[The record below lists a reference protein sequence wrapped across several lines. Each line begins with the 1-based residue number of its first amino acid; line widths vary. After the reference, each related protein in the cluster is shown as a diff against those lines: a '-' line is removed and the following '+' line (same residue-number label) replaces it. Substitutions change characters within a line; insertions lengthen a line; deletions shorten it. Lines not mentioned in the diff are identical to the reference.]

1 MKRRHHLRVRATALA
16 AALLLA
22 AGTAAFAQLQTGNV
36 YGKCLDQ
43 QGAALP
49 GVTVTLD
56 TGAAQEVQVTNA
68 QGEFRFLS
76 LPPATM
82 KLKAE
87 LQGFG
92 TVEYPNVVITVG
104 HNTTLELTMNSAIA
118 DVITVTTESP
128 LLDERKISTGATV
141 SGTEL
146 QEIPTS
152 RDPWTIL
159 STTPGILVD
168 RLNIAGNESG
178 QQSIYVGPGSI
189 SGNSVW
195 SMDGVVMTDMAAL
208 GSSPS
213 YYDFDA
219 FQEMQVTTGGT
230 DTTIATGGVVINMVT
245 KRGTNQWRAS
255 GRFFDTPGSTAAASS
270 FNPNNFPAGQ
280 THPSETN
287 EIVRVQDYGAEVG
300 GPIVKDHLWIWGSY
314 GTQNVET
321 VALGGVPNTAKL
333 PTFNGKLNAQLTAS
347 NSATLFGLE
356 NNKTV
361 AGRDAGPARSQE
373 TTWNQSRNGP
383 EPTTAKL
390 EDTQIM
396 GPNFYLTGMISDV
409 NGGFELV
416 PEGFNGYDPNAVT
429 YIDGSGVAH
438 NSFADVAL
446 LRPQKQ
452 AKLDASSFFNFGG
465 TSNELKYGAG
475 YRQVQTNS
483 LSTFGAGLIQ
493 AGSLFGGAVP
503 AGDNLYQ
510 AGRESNFG
518 VRNTYTSA
526 YAQDTLTA
534 GNLTANIG
542 VRYDRQGGTNLP
554 SNEAAAAAAPN
565 LLPAFS
571 YGGGPIGFTWSD
583 FTPRLGVTYAL
594 GKDRKTLLRAS
605 YSRYA
610 DQLGAAVASALN
622 PTAGQSYYYFFT
634 PNSNIGP
641 GLPTTLLPGFGY
653 SGNTNPQTGL
663 PFADRTNAIGANFS
677 APLTDEVLASVEH
690 AILPE
695 LVVGLN
701 LTYRHLSNLVDNQGL
716 GNAVTGDLLVYDV
729 PFGSAACPTGCAN
742 DPSTLNGS
750 VGRPATAADYIP
762 VTSPVT
768 LPNGQQSTVTYYTLK
783 PGVVTHDGTLV
794 VNGNQVQ
801 NYEGGSLT
809 INKRLSNHWMMRG
822 NFTVSNWTAG
832 GDNGLANPTDF
843 LGSGNRNGDQIV
855 VQSANSGAKNYV
867 FINSKYSYNLNG
879 MYQVAPERPWGF
891 NLAGNWTGRQG
902 YAMPYYVNTA
912 SLSTPNSANTGQYA
926 GNPGEN
932 VLIGRPDAQ
941 RLPMLNDFDAR
952 IEKEFTFQDFG
963 LTLGVDCFNVFNS
976 STVLQQVSRSEIGSS
991 GDIYEILSPR
1001 IYRFGARFS
1010 FH

>member
-1 MKRRHHLRVRATALA
+1 MKRRHQLSARVAALA

-22 AGTAAFAQLQTGNV
+22 ATTAAFAQLQTGNV
-36 YGKCLDQ
+36 YGKVSDQ

-92 TVEYPNVVITVG
+92 TLEYPNVVITVG
-104 HNTTLELTMNSAIA
+104 HNTTLELTLNSAVE

-159 STTPGILVD
+159 STTPGVLVD

-178 QQSIYVGPGSI
+178 QQSIYVGPGAMN
-189 SGNSVW
+189 GQSVW

-245 KRGTNQWRAS
+245 KRGTNQWRGS

-270 FNPNNFPAGQ
+270 FNSANFPAGQ
-280 THPSETN
+280 TAPAETN
-287 EIVRVQDYGAEVG
+287 HIVKVQDYGAEVG

-314 GTQNVET
+314 GNQDVET

-333 PTFNGKLNAQLTAS
+333 PTFNGKLNAQITAS
-347 NSATLFGLE
+347 NSATFYGLE

-361 AGRDAGPARSQE
+361 NGRDAGPARSQE

-383 EPTTAKL
+383 EPTAGKL
-390 EDTQIM
+390 EDTQIF
-396 GPNFYLTGMISDV
+396 GANFYLTGMISDV
-409 NGGFELV
+409 NGGFQLV
-416 PEGFNGYDPNAVT
+416 PQGFNGYDPNAVT
-429 YIDGSGVAH
+429 YFDAGAVAH
-438 NSFADVAL
+438 DSFVDL
-446 LRPQKQ
+446 SILRPQKQ
-452 AKLDASSFFNFGG
+452 AKLDASSFFNLGG

-475 YRQVQTNS
+475 YRQVQTSS
-483 LSTFGAGLIQ
+483 LSTFGAGLIYD
-493 AGSLFGGAVP
+493 GSLFGLP
-503 AGDNLYQ
+503 AGENLYV
-510 AGRESNFG
+510 ADREENLA

-526 YAQDTLTA
+526 YAQDTLTV

-542 VRYDRQGGTNLP
+542 LRYDRQGGSNLP
-554 SNEAAAAAAPN
+554 SFEAASLADPAI
-565 LLPAFS
+565 LPAVS
-571 YGGGPIGFTWSD
+571 YGGGPIGFTWSN
-583 FTPRLGVTYAL
+583 FTPRLGLTYAL
-594 GKDRKTLLRAS
+594 GKDRTTLVRAS

-610 DQLGAAVASALN
+610 DQMSAAIADGNN
-622 PTAGQSYYYFFT
+622 PMAAQSYYYFLT
-634 PNSNIGP
+634 PSSNIGP
-641 GLPTTLLPGFGY
+641 GLPTSLLPGSGY
-653 SGNTNPQTGL
+653 SGNVNPLTGL
-663 PFADRTNAIGANFS
+663 PFANRANEYAPNFS

-690 AILPE
+690 SILPE

-701 LTYRHLSNLVDNQGL
+701 LTYRHLSNLIPWQGL
-716 GNAVTGDLLVYDV
+716 GNGATGDLLVYDV
-729 PFGSAACPTGCAN
+729 PITAACPSGCAF
-742 DPSTLNGS
+742 DPSTLTGS
-750 VGRPATAADYIP
+750 VGRPATAADYYPI
-762 VTSPVT
+762 TTTVT
-768 LPNGQQSTVTYYTLK
+768 LPNGQQSSLTYWMLK
-783 PGVVTHDGTLV
+783 PGVVTHDGTYIT
-794 VNGNQVQ
+794 NSNQVQ
-801 NYEGGSLT
+801 NYEGASLT
-809 INKRLSNHWMMRG
+809 FNKRLSNHWMMRG

-843 LGSGNRNGDQIV
+843 LGSGNVNGDQIV
-855 VQSANSGAKNYV
+855 TNSAGSGAKAYV
-867 FINSKYSYNLNG
+867 FISSKYSYNLNG
-879 MYQVAPERPWGF
+879 MYQVASDRPWGF
-891 NLAGNWTGRQG
+891 NLAGNWTGHQG
-902 YAMPYYVNTA
+902 YAMPYFINTG
-912 SLSTPNSANTGQYA
+912 SLSTPNPTNSLQF
-926 GNPGEN
+926 PGDTVEN
-932 VLIGRPDAQ
+932 ITIGRPDAQ
-941 RLPMLNDFDAR
+941 RLPWLNDFDAR
-952 IEKEFTFQDFG
+952 IEKEFSFQDFG
-963 LTLGVDCFNVFNS
+963 LTLSVDCFNLFNS
-976 STVLQQVSRSEIGSS
+976 STVLQQVSRAEIASS

-1001 IYRFGARFS
+1001 IYRFGVRLS
-1010 FH
+1010 FR

>member
-1 MKRRHHLRVRATALA
+1 MKRRHHRSARVTALA

-36 YGKCLDQ
+36 YGKVSDQ

-82 KLKAE
+82 KLKTE

-92 TVEYPNVVITVG
+92 TVDYANVVIAVG
-104 HNTTLELTMNSAIA
+104 HNTTLEITMNSAVE

-128 LLDERKISTGATV
+128 LLDERKVSTGATV
-141 SGTEL
+141 SGAEL

-159 STTPGILVD
+159 STTPGVLVD
-168 RLNIAGNESG
+168 RINIAGNESG
-178 QQSIYVGPGSI
+178 QQSLYSGPGSI
-189 SGNSVW
+189 AGNSIW
-195 SMDGVVMTDMAAL
+195 SMDGVVVTDMAAL

-230 DTTIATGGVVINMVT
+230 DATIATGGVVINMVT
-245 KRGTNQWRAS
+245 KRGTNQWRGS
-255 GRFFDTPGSTAAASS
+255 GRFMDTPGSTAAASS
-270 FNPNNFPAGQ
+270 FNPANFPAGQ
-280 THPSETN
+280 TQPSQTN
-287 EIVRVQDYGAEVG
+287 AIVKVQDYGAEVG

-333 PTFNGKLNAQLTAS
+333 PTFNVKLNAQVTAS
-347 NSATLFGLE
+347 NSATIFGLE

-361 AGRDAGPARSQE
+361 AGRNAGPARSQE
-373 TTWNQSRNGP
+373 TTWDQSRNGP

-390 EDTQIM
+390 EDTQIL
-396 GPNFYLTGMISDV
+396 GPNFYLTGMISTV

-429 YIDGSGVAH
+429 YFDAGDVAH
-438 NSFADVAL
+438 NSFVDLAI

-452 AKLDASSFFNFGG
+452 AKLDASSFFNLSG

-483 LSTFGAGLIQ
+483 LSTFAGGIIFD
-493 AGSLFGGAVP
+493 GSLEGLP
-503 AGDNLYQ
+503 AGENLYI
-510 AGRESNFG
+510 ADRASNIAIK
-518 VRNTYTSA
+518 NTYASA

-534 GNLTANIG
+534 GNLTANMGI
-542 VRYDRQGGTNLP
+542 RYDRQGGTNLP
-554 SNEAAAAAAPN
+554 SSEAASLADPTI
-565 LLPAFS
+565 LPAVS
-571 YGGGPIGFTWSD
+571 YGGGPIGFSWSN
-583 FTPRLGVTYAL
+583 FTPRLGLTYAL

-610 DQLGAAVASALN
+610 DQLGAADSSIINPMAS
-622 PTAGQSYYYFFT
+622 QSYFYAIT
-634 PNSNIGP
+634 PSSNIGP
-641 GLPTTLLPGFGY
+641 GLPTTLGTGLGY
-653 SGNTNPQTGL
+653 SGNVNPSTGL
-663 PFADRTNAIGANFS
+663 PFADRANAVSANLS

-690 AILPE
+690 AVLPE

-701 LTYRHLSNLVDNQGL
+701 LTYRHLSNLINNQGL
-716 GNAVTGDLLVYDV
+716 GNAVSGDLLVYDV
-729 PFGSAACPTGCAN
+729 PITAACPSGCAF
-742 DPSTLNGS
+742 DPSTLTGS
-750 VGRPATAADYIP
+750 VGRPATAADYYP
-762 VTSPVT
+762 VTTSVT
-768 LPNGQQSTVTYYTLK
+768 LPNGQQSTVTYYMLK
-783 PGVVTHDGTLV
+783 PGVVTHDGTMLI
-794 VNGNQVQ
+794 NGNQTQ
-801 NYEGGSLT
+801 TYEGGSLT

-822 NFTVSNWTAG
+822 NFSVSNWTAG

-843 LGSGNRNGDQIV
+843 LASGNVNGDQIV
-855 VQSANSGAKNYV
+855 AQSAGSGAKAYV

-902 YAMPYYVNTA
+902 YANPYFVSTG
-912 SLSTPNSANTGQYA
+912 SLSTPNPTNSLQF
-926 GNPGEN
+926 PGSTTE
-932 VLIGRPDAQ
+932 LITIGRPDAQ

-976 STVLQQVSRSEIGSS
+976 STVLQQVGRAEIASS
-991 GDIYEILSPR
+991 NDIYEILSPR
-1001 IYRFGARFS
+1001 IYRFGARLS
-1010 FH
+1010 FR

>member
-1 MKRRHHLRVRATALA
+1 MKRRNHLSARATALA

-36 YGKCLDQ
+36 YGKVADQ

-104 HNTTLELTMNSAIA
+104 HNTTLELTMNSAVE

-128 LLDERKISTGATV
+128 LLDERKISTGATI
-141 SGTEL
+141 SGAEL

-152 RDPWTIL
+152 RDPWSIL
-159 STTPGILVD
+159 STTPGVLVD

-178 QQSIYVGPGSI
+178 QQSQYVGPGSMA
-189 SGNSVW
+189 GNSVW
-195 SMDGVVMTDMAAL
+195 SMDGVVVTDMAAL

-230 DTTIATGGVVINMVT
+230 DATLATGGVVINMVT
-245 KRGTNQWRAS
+245 KRGTNQWRGS

-270 FNPNNFPAGQ
+270 FNPANFPAGQ
-280 THPSETN
+280 TTPSQTN
-287 EIVRVQDYGAEVG
+287 HIVKVQDYGAEVG

-314 GTQNVET
+314 GNQDVET
-321 VALGGVPNTAKL
+321 VALGGTPNTAKL
-333 PTFNGKLNAQLTAS
+333 PTINGKLNGQITAS
-347 NSATLFGLE
+347 NSATFYGLE

-361 AGRDAGPARSQE
+361 AGRNAGPLRPQE
-373 TTWNQSRNGP
+373 TTWDQSRNGP
-383 EPTTAKL
+383 EPTAGKL
-390 EDTQIM
+390 EDTQIL
-396 GPNFYLTGMISDV
+396 GPNFYLTGMVSEV
-409 NGGFELV
+409 NGGFQLV

-429 YIDGSGVAH
+429 YFDSGGVAH
-438 NSFADVAL
+438 NSFELATL
-446 LRPQKQ
+446 LRPQHQ
-452 AKLDASSFFNFGG
+452 AKLDASSFFNAGG

-483 LSTFGAGLIQ
+483 ITTFGAGILE
-493 AGSLFGGAVP
+493 AGSLVGLP
-503 AGDNLYQ
+503 SSLNLY
-510 AGRESNFG
+510 AADREGNFA
-518 VRNTYTSA
+518 VRNTYASA

-542 VRYDRQGGTNLP
+542 VRYDRQGGSNLP
-554 SNEAAAAAAPN
+554 STEAAAVAAPT
-565 LLPAFS
+565 LLPTFNYA
-571 YGGGPIGFTWSD
+571 GGPAGFTWGN
-583 FTPRLGVTYAL
+583 FTPRLGLTYAL
-594 GKDRKTLLRAS
+594 GQDRKTLLRAS

-610 DQLGAAVASALN
+610 DQLSAAIVSALN
-622 PTAGQSYYYFFT
+622 PTAGQSYYYFTT
-634 PNSNIGP
+634 PASNIGP
-641 GLPTTLLPGFGY
+641 GVPTSLTPAGAGY
-653 SGNTNPQTGL
+653 SSNTNPLTGL
-663 PFADRTNAIGANFS
+663 PFADRTNAIAANFS

-701 LTYRHLSNLVDNQGL
+701 LTYRHLSNLVENQGL
-716 GNAVTGDLLVYDV
+716 GNALTGDLLVYDV
-729 PFGSAACPTGCAN
+729 PTTAACPNGCAF
-742 DPSTLNGS
+742 DPSTLNS
-750 VGRPATAADYIP
+750 QGRPATAADYYP
-762 VTSPVT
+762 VTSAVT
-768 LPNGQQSTVTYYTLK
+768 LPNGQQGTVTYYMLK
-783 PGVVTHDGTLV
+783 PGVVTHDGTMV
-794 VNGNQVQ
+794 MNGSQTE

-809 INKRLSNHWMMRG
+809 FNKRLSNHWMMRG
-822 NFTVSNWTAG
+822 SATVSNWTAG
-832 GDNGLANPTDF
+832 GNNGLPNPTDF
-843 LGSGNRNGDQIV
+843 LPGGNVNGDQV
-855 VQSANSGAKNYV
+855 LQQSAGSGPKTYV
-867 FINSKYSYNLNG
+867 FINSKYAYNVNG

-891 NLAGNWTGRQG
+891 NLAGNWTGHQG
-902 YAMPYYVNTA
+902 YANPYFVNTG
-912 SLSTPNSANTGQYA
+912 SLSTPNPTNTGQYA
-926 GNPGEN
+926 GFTTEN
-932 VLIGRPDAQ
+932 ILIGRPDAQ
-941 RLPMLNDFDAR
+941 RLPMVNDFDAR

-963 LTLGVDCFNVFNS
+963 LTLGVDCFNLFNS
-976 STVLQQVSRSEIGSS
+976 STVLQEVGRSDLPTS
-991 GDIYEILSPR
+991 GNIYEILSPR
-1001 IYRFGARFS
+1001 IYRFGVRLS

>member
-1 MKRRHHLRVRATALA
+1 MKSHQSWGRVVVIA
-16 AALLLA
+16 ASLLLVV
-22 AGTAAFAQLQTGNV
+22 GGAAFAQLQTGNV

-92 TVEYPNVVITVG
+92 TVEYPNVVVTVG
-104 HNTTLELTMNSAIA
+104 HNTSLELTMNSAVE

-141 SGTEL
+141 SGAEL

-168 RLNIAGNESG
+168 RINVAGNESG
-178 QQSIYVGPGSI
+178 QQSVYVGPGSMG
-189 SGNSVW
+189 GNSVW
-195 SMDGVVMTDMAAL
+195 SLDGVVVTDMAAL

-245 KRGTNQWRAS
+245 KRGTNQWRGS

-270 FNPNNFPAGQ
+270 FNPANFPAGQ

-287 EIVRVQDYGAEVG
+287 AIIRVQDYGAEVG

-314 GTQNVET
+314 GTQQVQT
-321 VALGGVPNTAKL
+321 ASLGGVPNTAKL

-361 AGRDAGPARSQE
+361 AGRDAGPSRPAE

-390 EDTQIM
+390 EDTQIF

-416 PEGFNGYDPNAVT
+416 PIGFNGYDPNAVT
-429 YIDGSGVAH
+429 YEDASAVFH
-438 NSFADVAL
+438 NSFVDIQI

-452 AKLDASSFFNFGG
+452 AKLDASSFFNFGSV
-465 TSNELKYGAG
+465 SNELKYGAG

-483 LSTFGAGLIQ
+483 LSTFGAGLIVNG
-493 AGSLFGGAVP
+493 ALFGGLP
-503 AGDNLYQ
+503 GGQNFYQ
-510 AGRESNFG
+510 AGREENFG
-518 VRNTYTSA
+518 VKQDYTSA
-526 YAQDTLTA
+526 YAQDTLTS

-542 VRYDRQGGTNLP
+542 VRFDRQGGTNLAT
-554 SNEAAAAAAPN
+554 SEAAALAAPTI
-565 LLPAFS
+565 LPAVT
-571 YGGGPIGFTWSD
+571 YGGGPIGFTWND
-583 FTPRLGVTYAL
+583 FTPRLGLTYAL
-594 GKDRKTLLRAS
+594 GKDRKTLVRAS

-610 DQLGAAVASALN
+610 DQLGTAFAAALN
-622 PTAGQSYYYFFT
+622 PTAAQNYYYFFT
-634 PNSNIGP
+634 PQIGP
-641 GLPTTLLPGFGY
+641 TVPTVLNPGFGY
-653 SGNTNPQTGL
+653 EGNVNPSTGL
-663 PFADRTNAIGANFS
+663 PFANRGNAIASNFS

-701 LTYRHLSNLVDNQGL
+701 LTYRHLSNLVPSEGI
-716 GNAVTGDLLVYDV
+716 GGAAGDLLVYDV
-729 PFGSAACPTGCAN
+729 PITASCPVGCAF
-742 DPSTLNGS
+742 DPSTLTGS
-750 VGRPATAADYIP
+750 VGRPATSGDYMP

-768 LPNGQQSTVTYYTLK
+768 LPNGQASTVTYYILK
-783 PGVVTHDGTLV
+783 PGVVTHGGTVLT
-794 VNGNQVQ
+794 NGSQVS

-809 INKRLSNHWMMRG
+809 FNKRLSNHWMMRG
-822 NFTVSNWTAG
+822 NFTVSNWTSG
-832 GDNGLANPTDF
+832 GDNGLADPTDY
-843 LGSGNRNGDQIV
+843 LGSGNRNGDAVV
-855 VQSANSGAKNYV
+855 VQSAGSGPKGYV

-879 MYQVAPERPWGF
+879 MYQVAPDRPWGF
-891 NLAGNWTGRQG
+891 NLAGNFTGRQG
-902 YAMPYYVNTA
+902 YALPYYVSTGA
-912 SLSTPNSANTGQYA
+912 LATPNPATTGQYA
-926 GNPGEN
+926 GGPVEN

-941 RLPMLNDFDAR
+941 RLPSLNDFDAR

-976 STVLQQVSRSEIGSS
+976 STILQTVSRSEIGSS
-991 GDIYEILSPR
+991 GDIYEILAPR
-1001 IYRFGARFS
+1001 IYRFGVRLS
-1010 FH
+1010 FR

>member
-1 MKRRHHLRVRATALA
+1 MKSHQSWGRVVVIA
-16 AALLLA
+16 ASLLLV
-22 AGTAAFAQLQTGNV
+22 AGGAAFAQLQTGNL
-36 YGKCLDQ
+36 YGKVLDQ

-92 TVEYPNVVITVG
+92 TIEYPNVVITVG
-104 HNTTLELTMNSAIA
+104 HNTTLEITMNSAVE

-141 SGTEL
+141 TGAEL

-178 QQSIYVGPGSI
+178 QQSVYVGPGSMG
-189 SGNSVW
+189 GNSVW
-195 SMDGVVMTDMAAL
+195 SMDGVVITDMAAL

-245 KRGTNQWRAS
+245 KRGTNQWRGS

-270 FNPNNFPAGQ
+270 FNANNFPPGQ
-280 THPSETN
+280 THPAETN
-287 EIVRVQDYGAEVG
+287 QILKVQDYGAEVG

-314 GTQNVET
+314 GTQQVQT
-321 VALGGVPNTAKL
+321 VSLGGVPNTAKL
-333 PTFNGKLNAQLTAS
+333 PTYNVKLNAQITAS

-361 AGRDAGPARSQE
+361 AGRDAGPARPQE

-383 EPTTAKL
+383 MPTTAKL
-390 EDTQIM
+390 EDTQIF

-416 PEGFNGYDPNAVT
+416 PEGFNGYDPTAVT
-429 YIDGSGVAH
+429 YQDASAVYH
-438 NSFADVAL
+438 NSFVDVTI

-452 AKLDASSFFNFGG
+452 AKLDASSFFNFGSV
-465 TSNELKYGAG
+465 SNELKYGAG

-483 LSTFGAGLIQ
+483 FSSFGPGLILNS
-493 AGSLFGGAVP
+493 ALLGLP
-503 AGDNLYQ
+503 TGDNLFIESR
-510 AGRESNFG
+510 ASNFG
-518 VRNTYTSA
+518 VKQTYTSA
-526 YAQDTLTA
+526 YAQDTLTS

-542 VRYDRQGGTNLP
+542 VRFDRQGGTNLAT
-554 SNEAAAAAAPN
+554 SEAGAAVNSTNPNAPGY
-565 LLPAFS
+565 LPPFS
-571 YGGGPIGFTWSD
+571 YGGGPIGFTWNN
-583 FTPRLGVTYAL
+583 FTPRLGLTYAL
-594 GKDRKTLLRAS
+594 GKDRKTLVRAS

-610 DQLGAAVASALN
+610 DQLGVALASALN
-622 PTAGQSYYYFFT
+622 PTTGQDYYYFLT
-634 PNSNIGP
+634 PQIGP
-641 GLPTTLLPGFGY
+641 TTPTNLSPGFGY
-653 SGNTNPQTGL
+653 EGTVNPATGL
-663 PFADRTNAIGANFS
+663 PFVDRGNAIASNFS

-701 LTYRHLSNLVDNQGL
+701 LTYRHLSNLIPSEGVG
-716 GNAVTGDLLVYDV
+716 GAAGDLLVYDV
-729 PFGSAACPTGCAN
+729 PITAACPTGCAD

-750 VGRPATAADYIP
+750 VGRPATASDYIP
-762 VTSPVT
+762 VTTSVT
-768 LPNGQQSTVTYYTLK
+768 LPNGKTGNVTYYILK
-783 PGVVTHDGTLV
+783 PGVVTHDGTILT
-794 VNGNQVQ
+794 NGSQTS
-801 NYEGGSLT
+801 NYEGASLT
-809 INKRLSNHWMMRG
+809 FNKRLSNHWMMRG

-832 GDNGLANPTDF
+832 GDNGLVDPTDY
-843 LGSGNRNGDQIV
+843 LGSGNRNGDAIV
-855 VQSANSGAKNYV
+855 VQSAGSGPKNYV

-879 MYQVAPERPWGF
+879 MYQVAPDRPWGF
-891 NLAGNWTGRQG
+891 NLAGNFTGRQG
-902 YAMPYYVNTA
+902 YALPYYVNSG
-912 SLSTPNSANTGQYA
+912 SLSGVPTSNNTNQYA
-926 GNPGEN
+926 GSPTEN
-932 VLIGRPDAQ
+932 ILIGRPDAQ
-941 RLPMLNDFDAR
+941 RLPWLDDFDAR

-976 STVLQQVSRSEIGSS
+976 STILQTVDRAQIGSS
-991 GDIYEILSPR
+991 GDIYEILAPR
-1001 IYRFGARFS
+1001 IYRFGVRLS
-1010 FH
+1010 FR